1 MAIILALGAFYLF
14 EYKALYLFVIAGV
27 IYVISRSRGK

>member
-14 EYKALYLFVIAGV
+14 EFKALYLCAIAGV
-27 IYVISRSRGK
+27 IYMISRSRGK